1 MPSDLRERI
10 VGLVDTSAPP
20 IDVDELAQQ
29 LAARAAD
36 PLEHAPSPAV
46 PMRRPLLAFVG
57 AFGGVLL
64 LVGGA
69 LIAGVWLHQPAT
81 TDAAGF
87 SDAVTAAESGTSG
100 WWWIALPLVVIGIG
114 AIALIGR
121 QRATTRRSTEK
132 EDAMQTLE
140 KRTES
145 ARQPEPEKLLRQRR
159 WLVIALAF
167 VLVVGAVAIGW
178 LIADN
183 RSAES
188 DLDAAIWPPENE
200 LSVRQ
205 QYMLDVVGPGGEYH
219 ETFNAGDFD
228 TFYELHAPGA
238 FQVHG
243 NDVFPLATSREIL
256 EATTT
261 MHAERVAR
269 TWILGEWNA
278 AVVVEFQALPGQQ
291 LLVFTFAPSGEKP
304 LIYSVTYF
312 PVERDSSLLAEP

>member
-121 QRATTRRSTEK
+121 QRATTRPSTEK

-145 ARQPEPEKLLRQRR
+145 ARQPDVEKLTKQRR
-159 WLVIALAF
+159 WLVVALAF

-178 LIADN
+178 LVAEN
-183 RSAES
+183 RSLRS
-188 DLDAAIWPPENE
+188 DLDAALWPAENE
-200 LSVRQ
+200 LTTPQ
-205 QYMLDVVGPGGEYH
+205 QHMLEVVEEYLTAWDEYDLDTLMALYTPDATHEFNGGTSSKEDGRLLTTLESWRSLGTSTTLGPGL
-219 ETFNAGDFD
+219 GDYV
-228 TFYELHAPGA
+228 TTVVL
-238 FQVHG
+238 G
-243 NDVFPLATSREIL
+243 NDVF
-256 EATTT
+256 
-261 MHAERVAR
+261 
-269 TWILGEWNA
+269 
-278 AVVVEFQALPGQQ
+278 ALSASSSMG
-291 LLVFTFAPSGEKP
+291 LSVYRFSFASGNEP
-304 LIYSVTYF
+304 LIEQTQLILMG
-312 PVERDSSLLAEP
+312 P